1 LGFVHSVQFG
11 KPSLVCGFKE
21 LYRYFIDDFIIKH
34 YLKLSK
40 RDFALKAEDYSSNR
54 KGKREYLKN
63 DATNLFIKG
72 INKHFEDIV
81 EIPRIRVGAR
91 QQIETLICEESLI
104 FAKYL
109 RGERA
114 TWIPRIAELK

>member
-11 KPSLVCGFKE
+11 KPSLVCDFKE

-34 YLKLSK
+34 YLKLSE

-63 DATNLFIKG
+63 DATTLFIKG
-72 INKHFEDIV
+72 INKHFTDIV
-81 EIPRIRVGAR
+81 RFQE
-91 QQIETLICEESLI
+91 
-104 FAKYL
+104 
-109 RGERA
+109 
-114 TWIPRIAELK
+114 